1 MKRMIA
7 TLYPGKLLV
16 FSILAT
22 LMVFSSCKKG
32 EPDPNFLDGEW
43 DIPLTKVGSETTLYP
58 QLGTYEFPP
67 FDAVVTKNDQGIVN
81 YKIKINP
88 DLTGNPD
95 SVLLQ
100 TVIDMLVEGG
110 EFNIDSAEMLDVGI
124 QFRITSK
131 GYQVYSQDGKPQTI
145 VRYDDPVGTTYSF
158 DNIYT
163 NQKIRGAVTEK
174 TGLDDWP
181 MGFLL
186 IKTSKVEFEYP
197 EEFPL
202 IDKVIIRANHRFGLV
217 YAEVKFKNGKSG
229 SIDLIPWDLL

>member
-1 MKRMIA
+1 MKRMMA
-7 TLYPGKLLV
+7 TLSVGKLLL

-22 LMVFSSCKKG
+22 LMVFSSCKKD
-32 EPDPNFLDGEW
+32 EPDPNFLGGEW
-43 DIPLTKVGSETTLYP
+43 DIPLTKVGAETTIYP
-58 QLGTYEFPP
+58 KLGTYEFPA
-67 FDAVVTKNDQGIVN
+67 FDAVVTNNEQGVVN
-81 YKIKINP
+81 YKININP

-110 EFNIDSAEMLDVGI
+110 EFNIDSAGMLDVGI

-131 GYQVYSQDGKPQTI
+131 GYQIYSQDGKPQTI

-163 NQKIRGAVTEK
+163 NEKINGAVTEK

-181 MGFLL
+181 MGFLF

-202 IDKVIIRANHRFGLV
+202 IEKVIIRANHKFGLV
-217 YAEVKFKNGKSG
+217 YAEVRFKNGKSG